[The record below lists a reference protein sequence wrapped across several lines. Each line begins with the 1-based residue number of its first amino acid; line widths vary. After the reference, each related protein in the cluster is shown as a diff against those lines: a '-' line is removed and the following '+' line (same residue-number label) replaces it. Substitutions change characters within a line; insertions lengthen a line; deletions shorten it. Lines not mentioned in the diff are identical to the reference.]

1 MNNLKIDS
9 PRYQN
14 EKDNISLNQVDKE
27 KKKSIDLSTNVSN
40 KLIPNLSNPTN
51 LTNPLIIG
59 RAKRSNKEDSNENSI
74 ISNKDYKISKFNEYN
89 KLIFSLNNLNIKKIQ
104 PTKSELNL
112 LNEGIRGEIYKINKV
127 KKKLKPVETKRS
139 LRESR
144 NSKLFL
150 DLMPKSINYSKD
162 KINYNISL
170 KKDDNFNNEQSN
182 NKNNSL
188 QSKIIEKQE
197 GKGVELNYIWEKL
210 KNSKLFNLVEKDIR
224 TNRTKFVQKYNYID
238 TKKQINLI
246 KYDMKVKSDRYNK
259 IKVFNANEI
268 NTLNS
273 VMNDLA
279 KSSDYIKK
287 NYQENYISNII
298 NLSRQTEKEKI
309 VNSNL
314 LVDKISLMR
323 QITKLQNNLSK
334 IKEEKNTILKWI
346 YLEIKIKEKKADLPQ
361 YYQDIIENKNN
372 LDCIIKKYKLKDNIL
387 TEKEYNRIKSYKN
400 ELIFKNIEQIFA
412 IYENLEN
419 KIFYDLNKKLDNI
432 NNIKSLKNDLKSS
445 SMKKMENKEEEEE
458 KNNDD
463 KDDEIPFEEKEKEFL
478 KELKNLKFKN
488 NELNDEYSK
497 ISNYKILLNDNHK
510 ISFYNYG
517 NDKNSIGK
525 YEKEGET
532 SKLFTIAMNLYEEE
546 IKANFKYIENKIKWK
561 YSISEEKIILD
572 ILDYTEKVVNFLHE
586 EKKYYNSDEKLKIK
600 YKSVSDEIEK
610 ETKNKKL
617 IKQLELQ
624 EQLLAARKEKI
635 QRRLN
640 NKIYYKPY
648 RKVDF
653 EFYLREKNKN
663 KTKKSN
669 NVKINENYMQ
679 YFFY

>member
-1 MNNLKIDS
+1 MNNLKIDTPIHS
-9 PRYQN
+9 I
-14 EKDNISLNQVDKE
+14 EKDNISLNQIDKE

-59 RAKRSNKEDSNENSI
+59 RTKRSNKEDSNENSI
-74 ISNKDYKISKFNEYN
+74 ISNKEYKISKFNEYN

-104 PTKSELNL
+104 PSKSELNL
-112 LNEGIRGEIYKINKV
+112 LNEGIRGEITKNNKV
-127 KKKLKPVETKRS
+127 KKKLKPIQTKRS
-139 LRESR
+139 LKESR
-144 NSKLFL
+144 NSILFM
-150 DLMPKSINYSKD
+150 DFIPKSINYSKD
-162 KINYNISL
+162 NINYNISL
-170 KKDDNFNNEQSN
+170 KKDDIFNNEQIN
-182 NKNNSL
+182 NENNSL

-197 GKGVELNYIWEKL
+197 DKGVELNNIWEKL
-210 KNSKLFNLVEKDIR
+210 KNSKLFNLIEKDIR

-259 IKVFNANEI
+259 IKIFNVNEI

-287 NYQENYISNII
+287 NYQDNYVSNII

-334 IKEEKNTILKWI
+334 LKEEKNTILKWI
-346 YLEIKIKEKKADLPQ
+346 YLEIKIKEKKTDLPQ

-387 TEKEYNRIKSYKN
+387 NEKEYNRIKSYKN
-400 ELIFKNIEQIFA
+400 ELIFKNIEQIYA
-412 IYENLEN
+412 IYENLEK

-432 NNIKSLKNDLKSS
+432 NDIKSLKNDLKSC
-445 SMKKMENKEEEEE
+445 SMKKMENKEDE

-463 KDDEIPFEEKEKEFL
+463 KNDETPFEEKEKEYL

-497 ISNYKILLNDNHK
+497 IAHYKILLNDNHK
-510 ISFYNYG
+510 ISFYNFGY
-517 NDKNSIGK
+517 DKNSITK
-525 YEKEGET
+525 FEKEGEI

-546 IKANFKYIENKIKWK
+546 IKANFKSIVNKIKWK
-561 YSISEEKIILD
+561 YSVSEEKIILD

-586 EKKYYNSDEKLKIK
+586 EKKYYNSDEKLKFK
-600 YKSVSDEIEK
+600 YKSVWDEIEK
-610 ETKNKKL
+610 EAKNKKL

-624 EQLLAARKEKI
+624 EQLLTARKEKI
-635 QRRLN
+635 QQRLN

-663 KTKKSN
+663 KAKKSKS
-669 NVKINENYMQ
+669 VKINENYMQ